1 MTQYFRL
8 VTAEGRALDCDL
20 SMESVSGRPAVV
32 LESRSGALSSGSARN
47 PDYNDALELLLERLA
62 AAGCILLEISLE
74 SRPAQVLPADQ
85 RRLPLRWPLQLRSG
99 MDMRQLR
106 LIIADGQRAVAASPA
121 KTPGTGN
128 ANRRIRLVIDGIPS
142 KSRLAVALGPST
154 MSDTL
159 NLPAVDAPPSERLTW
174 PELTVFPW
182 MTAGGP
188 VLPSLLARAMSGR
201 RLPQAMTDVLP
212 LNVTS
217 PWNSRFPDN
226 WIPAEPVRISNAF
239 AEVLATVNPYEP
251 VLSERQLSA
260 VRGLSEDD
268 LDDIFE
274 RLPLRQRTRNILVRE
289 YSEARRVL
297 PALATL
303 NFGELIGLRHFGG
316 TSFFDLMTCIDQVLA
331 PLGSPARRT
340 AQADDAAGADL
351 DSRWAPQSR
360 VERGAVSTVIPWGQE
375 GAPVLPSVVR
385 RSLLSGD
392 LPLSLRAAMPVDQS
406 SPWETRFERR
416 SEAID
421 TTLLSAALSDLRAV
435 MSLQEPLLDEGQV
448 VTVEGQSGLDNRRAF
463 ERLPLRNRTRNAL
476 LRQFG
481 RTEDILSGLASI
493 TVGELFDLR
502 HFGAVS
508 FFELTTA
515 LDQELG
521 VGQVVHPLQGG
532 AADPPALAVGV
543 DMPAPRRPV
552 VPAYAPYIRWDDCRF
567 GDLFRGEAET
577 LEDVLRQVEDRS
589 DRWPWMNHVV
599 EAVALRV
606 QQRAALTIEELA
618 DDILGTALGE
628 QSDRWMPVFQRRFG
642 LDGRPPGTLDEAA
655 SLVGVTRERVR
666 QIQKRLE
673 GRLPRGT
680 AWAPSLEQALDLLEV
695 ITPVTESD
703 AAAAFAA
710 AGLSHRG
717 SWSAHSLVAVSDLFG
732 RDLELQQDGEWIGTP
747 SELELVKRIR
757 GAARAMSGFLGAAT
771 EAHVVARLRESAGTA
786 VDEGLVKAVLDRDSS
801 VHWLESGHFWAD
813 HPDGRNRLVNV
824 SLRVLAAWEPQ
835 GLADMH
841 EGVTRSFSW
850 RASTGGERFRDLIP
864 PDVAVL
870 LEFYRS
876 HPAFTV
882 TDGQIVAATPL
893 PLEVLGPEKMTMV
906 GVLRAE
912 VPPALDR
919 NGLIAACVASGMQAS
934 TAGVLITYAE
944 FIKRFAPNVWGLRG
958 AKLSSEQVA
967 QIQAEAK
974 VRSTLVDGSRV
985 SGRTAT
991 GRPWFARRI
1000 TPSFLFS
1007 GVMSHDWEK
1016 GELDGCQ
1023 LEVIDGLDG
1032 EPAGQLRF
1040 ANGFNY
1046 GYNSWLRKHDAKVG
1060 DVIRVTVDKLEDHCV
1075 IELGGEEMLSP
1086 PFDW

>member
-62 AAGCILLEISLE
+62 AAGYNLLEISLE

-128 ANRRIRLVIDGIPS
+128 ANKRIRLVIDGTPS
-142 KSRLAVALGPST
+142 KSRLAVMLGPST
-154 MSDTL
+154 MSDTH
-159 NLPAVDAPPSERLTW
+159 NLSAVDAPASERLMC
-174 PELTVFPW
+174 PEPVLPW

-188 VLPSLLARAMSGR
+188 VLPDLLARAMSGR
-201 RLPQAMTDVLP
+201 RLPQAMTDLLP
-212 LNVTS
+212 LDPTS
-217 PWNSRFPDN
+217 PWHSRFPDN

-239 AEVLATVNPYEP
+239 AEVLALVNPYEP
-251 VLSERQLSA
+251 VLSKRQLSSVRQLPEA
-260 VRGLSEDD
+260 V

-274 RLPLRQRTRNILVRE
+274 RLPLRQRTRKVLLRE
-289 YSEARRVL
+289 CSEARRVL

-303 NFGELIGLRHFGG
+303 NFGELVALRHFGA

-340 AQADDAAGADL
+340 AQADDAADADHG
-351 DSRWAPQSR
+351 SRLAPQSR
-360 VERGAVSTVIPWGQE
+360 VEGGAVSTVVPWGQE

-385 RSLLSGD
+385 RSLSGVD
-392 LPLSLRAAMPVDQS
+392 LPLSLWAALPVDQS

-416 SEAID
+416 SEAVD
-421 TTLLSAALSDLRAV
+421 TTLLSAAFSELRAV
-435 MSLQEPLLDEGQV
+435 LRLQEPLLDEGQV
-448 VTVEGQSGLDNRRAF
+448 ATVRGQTALDNRHAF

-481 RTEDILSGLASI
+481 RAEDILSGLASI
-493 TVGELFDLR
+493 TVGELFVLR
-502 HFGAVS
+502 HFGAIS
-508 FFELTTA
+508 FFDLTTA

-521 VGQVVHPLQGG
+521 VGQVVHPLQR
-532 AADPPALAVGV
+532 ATAEPPALAVGV
-543 DMPAPRRPV
+543 EVPAPRRPV
-552 VPAYAPYIRWDDCRF
+552 TPAYAPCIRRDDCRF
-567 GDLFRGEAET
+567 GDLFRGDAET
-577 LEDVLRQVEDRS
+577 LEDVLRHVEVQI
-589 DRWPWMNHVV
+589 DRWPWINQVV

-606 QQRAALTIEELA
+606 QQRAALSIEELA
-618 DDILGTALGE
+618 DDILSTALGE
-628 QSDRWMPVFQRRFG
+628 QADRWMPVFQRRFG

-655 SLVGVTRERVR
+655 SLIGVTRERVR
-666 QIQKRLE
+666 QVQKRLE
-673 GRLPRGT
+673 GRLPRRA

-710 AGLSHRG
+710 AGLSHRD
-717 SWSAHSLVAVSDLFG
+717 SWSAHSLVAVSNLFG
-732 RDLELQQDGEWIGTP
+732 RDLQLEQDGEWIGTS
-747 SELELVKRIR
+747 SELQLVKRIR
-757 GAARAMSGFLGAAT
+757 AAARAVSGFLGAAT
-771 EAHVVARLRESAGTA
+771 DAHVVTRLRESAGSPVEA
-786 VDEGLVKAVLDRDSS
+786 GLVKSVLDRDLS

-813 HPDGRNRLVNV
+813 HPNGRNRLVNV
-824 SLRVLAAWEPQ
+824 SLRILAAWEPQ
-835 GLADMH
+835 TLEDMH

-850 RASTGGERFRDLIP
+850 RASTGGDKFRDLVP
-864 PDVAVL
+864 PDVAIL

-876 HPAFTV
+876 HPAFRV
-882 TDGQIVAATPL
+882 KDGQIVAATPL
-893 PLEVLGPEKMTMV
+893 PLEALGPEKMTMV

-919 NGLIAACVASGMQAS
+919 NSLIAACVESGMQAS
-934 TAGVLITYAE
+934 TAGILITYAE
-944 FIKRFAPNVWGLRG
+944 FVKRFAPNVWGLRG
-958 AKLSSEQVA
+958 VNLSSEQIA
-967 QIQAEAK
+967 RIQAEAK
-974 VRSTLVDGSRV
+974 VRSALVDGSRIA
-985 SGRTAT
+985 GRTVT

-1016 GELDGCQ
+1016 RELDGCQ
-1023 LEVIDGLDG
+1023 LDLIDGLDG
-1032 EPAGQLRF
+1032 EPVGQLRF

-1046 GYNSWLRKHDAKVG
+1046 GYNSWLRKHEAGVG
-1060 DVIRVTVDKLEDHCV
+1060 DVIRVTVDKAEEHCV